1 VTFRAPRLPRTARR
15 LASRRAI
22 ADLLAR
28 GLVLAA
34 VAVVVAA
41 NARAE
46 PVAITFDDLPH
57 NGELAPG
64 TRESDLVRRTLK
76 ILEARRLPPAYG
88 FVNAAKLEGNPDG
101 AEALRLWIAGGQRVG
116 NHAYSHLDLH
126 RSDPASFLE
135 DVRRNEPVLE
145 VLDAS
150 DRWRW
155 FRYPY
160 LREGDTVEK
169 RRAVRASL
177 AERGYRTAQV
187 TLDYEDY
194 LWNSAYARCA
204 ARRDATAIAE
214 LRRSYLEI
222 AAAYLDANRE
232 MARRVY
238 GREIPHVLLLHLGE
252 FTPEILPALLD
263 MLHAKGFTPATLED
277 VQRDPAYDAD
287 PDSGSKYGGT
297 LLEQLIDA
305 RGLKYPPLPRKP
317 YAALEAAC
325 R

>member
-1 VTFRAPRLPRTARR
+1 VKRAGTVALLKSARR
-15 LASRRAI
+15 TGRSLRGVPLLVWLA
-22 ADLLAR
+22 L
-28 GLVLAA
+28 GAA
-34 VAVVVAA
+34 SPAH
-41 NARAE
+41 AE
-46 PVAITFDDLPH
+46 PVALTFDDLPH

-64 TRESDLVRRTLK
+64 TRESDLVRRTLA
-76 ILEARRLPPAYG
+76 ILKARRLPPVYG

-101 AEALRLWIAGGQRVG
+101 AVALRLWVAGGQRVG
-116 NHAYSHLDLH
+116 NHAYSHMDLH
-126 RSDPASFLE
+126 RSEPAAFLA
-135 DVRRNEPVLE
+135 DVRRNEPALE
-145 VLDAS
+145 LLDPS

-169 RRAVRASL
+169 RREVRKEL
-177 AERGYRTAQV
+177 AALGYRTAQV

-204 ARRDATAIAE
+204 AKRDAVAVAE

-263 MLHAKGFTPATLED
+263 LLKAKGLTPATLDE

-287 PDSGSKYGGT
+287 PDAGSKFGGT

-305 RGLKYPPLPRKP
+305 RGLQYPPLPKKP